1 MSPNRLVCEY
11 QKSPIGIDTPKPRL
25 SWWLTSSQRNQV
37 QAGYQIVVSSTRD
50 KLERGQFDLW
60 NSGHVRSDQSV
71 FVEYGGKTLKSEQ
84 QCWWK
89 VRVWD
94 GSGKQSHWS
103 EPSLWTMGI
112 LRPVDWKGKW
122 IGATDQL
129 SNLKTFSVHGYHALE
144 SRTESDSKWVQLDL
158 GKIMPIDSIVLYP
171 PKPAGFEQAK
181 GFGFPVRFR
190 IEAANEP
197 TFDHPTIVKDQ
208 TQADFPNPGDHAAK
222 FAGSAIQGRY
232 VRITATKLWNRHSGP
247 EPYCFALSEV
257 EVLSLGKNVALT
269 SKISAKDSVE
279 NSTWSTHRLND
290 GEKFDGL
297 GTSAQ
302 SVPGNAALMLRKD
315 FSAKRNIRR
324 ATAFLCGLGYSELML
339 NGKKVS
345 DHILD
350 PGFTDYR
357 KRALYVSY
365 DVTSYLKAGKN
376 AVGIMLGGGWFNAP
390 VPDLFSFE
398 SAGWSMSPRALM
410 HLTLE
415 YTDGTKQV
423 ISTDPTW
430 KWSTGAIRFNGIRGG
445 ETIDANFDQP
455 GWAMPSFHAD
465 HWKSVKLVL
474 APKGRLVSQ
483 QAPPIRVH
491 ESIRPTSVREVKP
504 GTYLFDLG
512 RNIAGFAHIRT
523 KGPKGTKVTLQYNEA
538 LLADGTVDMNHTHSH
553 TYGRFQ
559 TDEFILAGKGV
570 ESFEPRF
577 TYHGFR
583 YVQVS
588 GLAEKPNLDT
598 LTGKW
603 VSTDPEESGEFT
615 CTDSRINRLQ
625 TLFKRTYLNNLHSI
639 PTDCPQREKMG
650 WMDDGCVD
658 MELGF
663 MNYDTPNFYTKW
675 IHDMQDAQ
683 DSNGHVS
690 DIVPTSDWGRSHRG
704 NEPGDMADP
713 WWGGAIVMAPWKLY
727 QQYGDKRI
735 LEEGFSSMKRYVD
748 YLTSTAKDNCIE
760 WGLGDWLDESAGGG
774 GRRVPVIQTS
784 TAAYFYQ
791 ADIVSKS
798 AAILGNVNE
807 AKEYGALAS
816 QIKRRF
822 VERFY
827 DSKSGRF
834 AKDSE
839 TAQAIPI
846 AVGIAPFV
854 GQELL
859 FSIVERA
866 DHISSGI
873 VGTLYVFHAMSM
885 VGSESFLWRMLSND
899 TFPGWIYMAD
909 HGATSLW
916 EDWKGENSLNHPT
929 LGCVGYWLYDGL
941 GGIRTDSKSPGYKH
955 FEIKPIRPDPLE
967 MELKGANASY
977 NSVYGKIA
985 CSWKRDHNSYM
996 LDVTIP
1002 PNTTARV
1009 YVPTWSPKYVT
1020 ESGRPLSNG
1029 GKHWPGYADF
1039 DLGSGTYHFK
1049 TTIDWHE

>member
-1 MSPNRLVCEY
+1 
-11 QKSPIGIDTPKPRL
+11 
-25 SWWLTSSQRNQV
+25 
-37 QAGYQIVVSSTRD
+37 
-50 KLERGQFDLW
+50 
-60 NSGHVRSDQSV
+60 
-71 FVEYGGKTLKSEQ
+71 
-84 QCWWK
+84 
-89 VRVWD
+89 
-94 GSGKQSHWS
+94 
-103 EPSLWTMGI
+103 
-112 LRPVDWKGKW
+112 
-122 IGATDQL
+122 
-129 SNLKTFSVHGYHALE
+129 
-144 SRTESDSKWVQLDL
+144 
-158 GKIMPIDSIVLYP
+158 
-171 PKPAGFEQAK
+171 
-181 GFGFPVRFR
+181 
-190 IEAANEP
+190 
-197 TFDHPTIVKDQ
+197 
-208 TQADFPNPGDHAAK
+208 
-222 FAGSAIQGRY
+222 
-232 VRITATKLWNRHSGP
+232 
-247 EPYCFALSEV
+247 
-257 EVLSLGKNVALT
+257 
-269 SKISAKDSVE
+269 
-279 NSTWSTHRLND
+279 
-290 GEKFDGL
+290 
-297 GTSAQ
+297 
-302 SVPGNAALMLRKD
+302 
-315 FSAKRNIRR
+315 
-324 ATAFLCGLGYSELML
+324 ML

-365 DVTSYLKAGKN
+365 DVTSYLKGGKN
-376 AVGIMLGGGWFNAP
+376 AVGILLGGGWFNAP

-410 HLTLE
+410 HLTLD
-415 YTDGTKQV
+415 YADGKTQV
-423 ISTDPTW
+423 IATDPTW
-430 KWSTGAIRFNGIRGG
+430 KWSTGEIRFNGIRGG
-445 ETIDANFDQP
+445 ETIDHNYDQP
-455 GWAMPSFHAD
+455 GWSTASYRPD
-465 HWKSVKLVL
+465 NWKPVKLVA

-491 ESIRPTSVREVKP
+491 ESIRPISVHEVKP
-504 GTYLFDLG
+504 GIYLFDLG
-512 RNIAGFAHIRT
+512 RNIAGFAQLKT

-538 LLADGTVDMNHTHSH
+538 RLPDGTVDMDHTHSH

-559 TDEFILAGKGV
+559 TDEFILAGKGL

-583 YVQVS
+583 YIQVS
-588 GLAEKPNLDT
+588 GLKEKPSLDS

-603 VSTDPEESGEFT
+603 VSTDPEEAGEFT
-615 CTDSRINRLQ
+615 CADPRINKLQ
-625 TLFKRTYLNNLHSI
+625 TAFKRTYLNNLHSI

-683 DSNGHVS
+683 DANGHVP
-690 DIVPTSDWGRSHRG
+690 DIVPTSVWGRSHRG

-713 WWGGAIVMAPWKLY
+713 WWGGAAVMAPWKVY
-727 QQYGDKRI
+727 QQYGDKQI
-735 LEEGFSSMKRYVD
+735 LEEGFDSMRRYVD
-748 YLTSTAKDNCIE
+748 YLTSTAKDCCIE

-784 TAAYFYQ
+784 TAAYFYT
-791 ADIVSKS
+791 ADIVSKT
-798 AAILGNVNE
+798 AKILGKSKD
-807 AKEYGALAS
+807 ADRYRALAD
-816 QIKRRF
+816 QIKKRF
-822 VERFY
+822 IERFY
-827 DSKSGRF
+827 DKSTGRF

-899 TFPGWIYMAD
+899 TFPGWIYMMD

-941 GGIRTDSKSPGYKH
+941 GGIRTDSKLPGYKH
-955 FEIKPIRPDPLE
+955 FEIKPIMPDPNE
-967 MELKGANASY
+967 MELKGARASY

-985 CSWKRDHNSYM
+985 CSWKRDHRSYSM
-996 LDVTIP
+996 DVTIP

-1009 YVPTWSPKYVT
+1009 YVPTWNPKYVK
-1020 ESGRPLSNG
+1020 ESGKPVSNG
-1029 GKHWPGYADF
+1029 ARHWPGYSDF
-1039 DLGSGTYHFK
+1039 ELGSGTYHF
-1049 TTIDWHE
+1049 TTELNWLGTD